1 MALIKCPNCGGEI
14 SDKALVC
21 PKCSFVLKEPKK
33 TFCSECGAEI
43 PEGVTACPNC
53 GNPIVAETTEN
64 VQKVELSKVAVP
76 KVKMNKK
83 ILLAL
88 AAAAL
93 VVIGIFAGISSNK
106 EKEYVENYKKAVNSM
121 LTGGAR
127 AEDVCNDIVSVWS
140 NSINHKFDPDT
151 NQYTLKSDYRTYYKN
166 ESGSASSSQRKYFN
180 DDFNTSLTLYFL
192 DTDYQTSSST
202 LKSNQTTVNSLMSKL
217 SKVPKGYENAYVA
230 IDSLYDEYLA
240 FTEMALNPTGSLTS
254 FSAAFHEVDNDFLSC
269 YKKAK
274 NFAENFT
281 K

>member
-83 ILLAL
+83 LLLAL

-106 EKEYVENYKKAVNSM
+106 EKEYVSPEVEIYQIVLQSRM
-121 LTGGAR
+121 LQGSPL
-127 AEDVCNDIVSVWS
+127 EEINDEGDI
-140 NSINHKFDPDT
+140 PM
-151 NQYTLKSDYRTYYKN
+151 Y
-166 ESGSASSSQRKYFN
+166 
-180 DDFNTSLTLYFL
+180 
-192 DTDYQTSSST
+192 
-202 LKSNQTTVNSLMSKL
+202 
-217 SKVPKGYENAYVA
+217 
-230 IDSLYDEYLA
+230 
-240 FTEMALNPTGSLTS
+240 
-254 FSAAFHEVDNDFLSC
+254 
-269 YKKAK
+269 
-274 NFAENFT
+274 
-281 K
+281 